1 MDESVV
7 VVSKTDSVLDSVVV
21 NGVVLVV
28 VVSCDGEVDS
38 AVVTGAVFPDGGDSP
53 PSSPVPKLP
62 IRPKTPCI
70 RRKKVSLQTAVKCII
85 LKPTNL
91 YNTLYNIWFST
102 T

>member
-28 VVSCDGEVDS
+28 VVSCDGELDS
-38 AVVTGAVFPDGGDSP
+38 VVTGAVFPDGGDSP